1 MGKTDDAG
9 DKKLVAEFLKGKVQ
23 AFDLLYEQYSG
34 RLYRFAF
41 MLLKNREDG
50 LDIVQETFLRI
61 WKNREDLSE
70 EKSFKSYLFTVS
82 YNITV
87 DLLRKRLNEKK
98 YCEAL
103 EKNFGFSQ
111 QSIENRADFM
121 ILDHQIREI
130 IEKLPPRRREIFK
143 LSREKGR
150 SNKEIAADLD
160 ISVKTVET
168 QLNLALKFLKSRLAD
183 GSVPGI
189 LFLSLFYS

>member
-1 MGKTDDAG
+1 MGKTEVVG
-9 DKKLVAEFLKGKVQ
+9 EKKLVAGFLKGNVK

-41 MLLKNREDG
+41 MLLKNREDA
-50 LDIVQETFLRI
+50 LDIIQDTFLRI

-82 YNITV
+82 YNITI

-103 EKNFGFSQ
+103 EKNFGFGQ
-111 QSIENRADFM
+111 QSIENSADFM

-130 IEKLPPRRREIFK
+130 IEALPPRRREIFR

-150 SNKEIAADLD
+150 SNKEIAADLE

-189 LFLSLFYS
+189 LFLSLFY

>member
-1 MGKTDDAG
+1 MDKTDVAG
-9 DKKLVAEFLKGKVQ
+9 DKKLVAEFLKGKVK

-41 MLLKNREDG
+41 MLLKNREDA

-111 QSIENRADFM
+111 QTIENRAGFM
-121 ILDHQIREI
+121 ILDHQIREV
-130 IEKLPPRRREIFK
+130 IEELPPRRREIFK
-143 LSREKGR
+143 LSRESGR

-183 GSVPGI
+183 GSVAGI

>member
-1 MGKTDDAG
+1 MGKTEVVG
-9 DKKLVAEFLKGKVQ
+9 EKKLVAGFLKGNVK

-41 MLLKNREDG
+41 MLLKNREDA
-50 LDIVQETFLRI
+50 LDIIQDTFLRI

-82 YNITV
+82 YNITI

-98 YCEAL
+98 YCETL
-103 EKNFGFSQ
+103 EKNFGFGQ
-111 QSIENRADFM
+111 QSIENSADFM
-121 ILDHQIREI
+121 ILDHQIKEI
-130 IEKLPPRRREIFK
+130 IEALPPRRREIFR

-150 SNKEIAADLD
+150 SNKEIAADLE

-189 LFLSLFYS
+189 LFLSLFY

>member
-1 MGKTDDAG
+1 MGKTDLAG
-9 DKKLVAEFLKGKVQ
+9 DRNLVAGFLKGKVK

-41 MLLKNREDG
+41 MLLKNREDA
-50 LDIVQETFLRI
+50 LDVVQETFLRI

-103 EKNFGFSQ
+103 AKNFGFSQ
-111 QSIENRADFM
+111 QSIENSADFM
-121 ILDHQIREI
+121 FLDHQIREI
-130 IEKLPPRRREIFK
+130 IEELPPRRREIFK
-143 LSREKGR
+143 LSREKGC
-150 SNKEIAADLD
+150 SNKDIATALD

-183 GSVPGI
+183 GSIPGI
-189 LFLSLFYS
+189 LFLSLFY